1 MIKKRTIAVL
11 LPTLLY
17 FFFNIN
23 DKNSKKQK
31 SFSKSPLK
39 TNTQKSTY
47 NLLKLMPRQI
57 PGMEDHFRR
66 LKRAKL
72 ITEDKKYL
80 YNHPSSHCKIFYEG
94 I

>member
-1 MIKKRTIAVL
+1 
-11 LPTLLY
+11 
-17 FFFNIN
+17 
-23 DKNSKKQK
+23 
-31 SFSKSPLK
+31 
-39 TNTQKSTY
+39 
-47 NLLKLMPRQI
+47 MPRQI

-72 ITEDKKYL
+72 ISEDKKYL